1 MSEQNK
7 RDQLKVAEQ
16 QLQTIYHYAL
26 NNGWKGEGRFSADQ
40 LRRNDEGF
48 VRFVLAMKLFPQL
61 LLNPQFIN
69 AIIPDDERQQALIDI
84 LSSYWDDVDD
94 LFLINLVFQQ
104 ISQEIDRQQPVSLL
118 RLSEYLYKHED
129 TNFNHVIT
137 PLGKSGLIIK
147 ISGDD
152 YLDANFAELIRQMD
166 TWEKYEE
173 NFQSIGWPRPEG
185 IGEARFNILKRYLAW
200 LDQQSSQDE

>member
-40 LRRNDEGF
+40 LRRIDKGF
-48 VRFVLAMKLFPQL
+48 ARFVLAMNLFPQL
-61 LLNPQFIN
+61 LLNPQFID
-69 AIIPDDERQQALIDI
+69 AIIPDDEQQQDLIDI
-84 LSSYWDDVDD
+84 LRSYWDDVDD
-94 LFLINLVFQQ
+94 LVLINLIYQQ

-118 RLSEYLYKHED
+118 RLSEYLYKHEH

-137 PLGKSGLIIK
+137 PLSKSGLIIK

>member
-1 MSEQNK
+1 MN
-7 RDQLKVAEQ
+7 
-16 QLQTIYHYAL
+16 
-26 NNGWKGEGRFSADQ
+26 
-40 LRRNDEGF
+40 
-48 VRFVLAMKLFPQL
+48 LFPQL

-185 IGEARFNILKRYLAW
+185 IGEARFNILK
-200 LDQQSSQDE
+200 

>member
-1 MSEQNK
+1 M
-7 RDQLKVAEQ
+7 
-16 QLQTIYHYAL
+16 
-26 NNGWKGEGRFSADQ
+26 
-40 LRRNDEGF
+40 
-48 VRFVLAMKLFPQL
+48 
-61 LLNPQFIN
+61 
-69 AIIPDDERQQALIDI
+69 
-84 LSSYWDDVDD
+84 
-94 LFLINLVFQQ
+94 
-104 ISQEIDRQQPVSLL
+104 SLL